1 MEKTKG
7 ILYIILSASA
17 FGIMPILAKLS
28 YRGGANTYSTLFL
41 RFLFAAIMLFYYLRT
56 KGISMKLTK
65 KQLILILII
74 GVFGFTLTTSSL
86 YMSYNY
92 ISIGMAS
99 MIFYI
104 YPSIVT
110 ILAYVVYKE
119 KIYFRKIIS
128 LIISLIGIY
137 ILIDKGSVSF
147 NIKGIILAGIAAVLY
162 SLYVLGASHKEF
174 KNINSYVLTF
184 YISCASSIVMFIAA
198 KTTNNFD
205 IHISFYALVAIL
217 LIAFISTVV
226 ALMAFLEGVR
236 LIGPSKASI
245 LSTIEPIVSLI
256 LGIIILGEPISSR
269 IIIGSI
275 MIVLSVVILTK
286 NNYSH

>member
-28 YRGGANTYSTLFL
+28 YKGGANAYSTLFL
-41 RFLFAAIMLFYYLRT
+41 RFLFAAIMLFYYLKT

-65 KQLILILII
+65 KQSILILVI

-92 ISIGMAS
+92 IGIGMAS

-110 ILAYVVYKE
+110 ILAYMFYKE
-119 KIYFRKIIS
+119 KIYSRKIIS
-128 LIISLIGIY
+128 LIISLMGIY
-137 ILIDKGSVSF
+137 ILIDKASVSF
-147 NIKGIILAGIAAVLY
+147 NIKGIILALIAAVLY
-162 SLYVLGASHKEF
+162 SLYVLGASNKEF

-184 YISCASSIVMFIAA
+184 YISCTSATVMFIAA
-198 KTTNNFD
+198 ISTNNFS

-256 LGIIILGEPISSR
+256 LGIIILGEAISSR

-286 NNYSH
+286 K

>member
-41 RFLFAAIMLFYYLRT
+41 RFLFAAIMLFYYLKT

-65 KQLILILII
+65 KQSILILII

-92 ISIGMAS
+92 IGIGMAS

-110 ILAYVVYKE
+110 ILAYMVYKE
-119 KIYFRKIIS
+119 KIYSRKIIS
-128 LIISLIGIY
+128 LIISLMGIY
-137 ILIDKGSVSF
+137 ILIDKTSVSF
-147 NIKGIILAGIAAVLY
+147 NIKGIMLALIAAVLY
-162 SLYVLGASHKEF
+162 SLYVLGASNKEI

-184 YISCASSIVMFIAA
+184 YISCASATVMFIAA
-198 KTTNNFD
+198 MTTNNFS

-286 NNYSH
+286 K

>member
-41 RFLFAAIMLFYYLRT
+41 RFLFAAIMLFYYLKT

-65 KQLILILII
+65 KQSILILII

-92 ISIGMAS
+92 IGIGMAS

-110 ILAYVVYKE
+110 ILAYMFYKE

-128 LIISLIGIY
+128 LIISLMGIY
-137 ILIDKGSVSF
+137 ILIDKASVSF
-147 NIKGIILAGIAAVLY
+147 NIKGIILALIAAVLY
-162 SLYVLGASHKEF
+162 SLYVLGASNKEF

-184 YISCASSIVMFIAA
+184 YISCASATVMFIAA
-198 KTTNNFD
+198 MSTSNFS

-286 NNYSH
+286 K